1 MRLIKTLFLGAS
13 VLACASIPLRAQNT
27 PAVPATNGAP
37 ATAFAAAPA
46 ATAAAAAPAPA
57 AAAPT
62 VDSNGIVATVN
73 ELSISDYEL
82 DQRVAFTIAV
92 SGFKPTDDDIKRM
105 RAEMLSR
112 LEEEKIQLLEAK
124 RQKVTVSP
132 VEVNKRIDAF
142 LADNNSTMEQLVKVL
157 NEAGSSI
164 ETLRNQYIAAI
175 AWQQVVQREFQSDIV
190 ITPAMIDDGLRR
202 AMEGANRSHYRVSEI
217 FLPVDRP
224 EDEAKVKALIED
236 IEKRLRTGAAFRN
249 MARQFSRNPSAAAGG
264 DIGWVYDGQL
274 DPELN
279 NVVAAMQANE
289 LSKPIRARGGW
300 YLLGLQDRQEPLG
313 TDVNVVVTPEPS
325 GPPGTLPL
333 ARLLLPLPQGVPQ
346 AAIDSTVKAAM
357 QVRQVAEDCDAL
369 AKLSQDPAL
378 KGSVY
383 MNLGHFLLAN
393 LHPELQKTLAAT
405 NAGEP
410 AMPVVLA
417 DSGVELFM
425 RCDKRAPPP
434 RAVFKVPTREEIQD
448 RLFQEQ
454 IAALVRRYMRDLKR
468 GASIER
474 EGDNAVIDAALVK

>member
-13 VLACASIPLRAQNT
+13 VLACASIPLRAQNS
-27 PAVPATNGAP
+27 PAVPTAHGAP
-37 ATAFAAAPA
+37 AAAFAAAPS
-46 ATAAAAAPAPA
+46 TAPAPA
-57 AAAPT
+57 AATTPAATTPT

-92 SGFKPTDDDIKRM
+92 SGFKPTDADIKRM
-105 RAEMLSR
+105 REEMLSR
-112 LEEEKIQLLEAK
+112 LEEEKIQLLEAR

-142 LADNNSTMEQLVKVL
+142 LADNNSTMEQLTKVL
-157 NEAGSSI
+157 TEAGSSI

-175 AWQQVVQREFQSDIV
+175 AWQQVVQREFQSDIL

-202 AMEGANRSHYRVSEI
+202 ALEGANKPHYRVSEI

-236 IEKRLRTGAAFRN
+236 IENRLRTGSAFRN

-274 DPELN
+274 DSEIN
-279 NVVAAMQANE
+279 NVIAAMKANE
-289 LSKPIRARGGW
+289 LSKPVRARGGW

-313 TDVNVVVTPEPS
+313 TNVNVVETPVPS

-333 ARLLLPLPQGVPQ
+333 ARLLLPLPQGAPQ
-346 AAIDSTVKAAM
+346 AAIDNTVKAAM
-357 QVRQVAEDCDAL
+357 QVRQVADNCDAL
-369 AKLSQDPAL
+369 AKIALDPAL
-378 KGSVY
+378 KGSVF
-383 MNLGHFLLAN
+383 MNLGNPTLAD
-393 LHPELQKTLAAT
+393 LHPELQKALAAT
-405 NAGEP
+405 RSGEP
-410 AMPVVLA
+410 AMPVVLDA
-417 DSGVELFM
+417 GVELFM
-425 RCDKRAPPP
+425 RCDKRAEAP

-468 GASIER
+468 EASIER